1 MADVGSF
8 TSLHSCSCDVQV
20 HVTRPGHVRSSAAM
34 RLKAHTQWTLH
45 MKRQGRICGSRRFC
59 LTRLT
64 LPPVLKH
71 ETGLLWVHMTPLTH
85 QQGFALSIM
94 ATLSCTNTVANESS
108 AADLRNM
115 RQLQLRQKKL
125 QPPAVAGAG
134 LHGSKSQK
142 LQPPALAAAGLHG
155 TTSQKPQ
162 SPVLVAAGR
171 HCTTSHKPQSPAL
184 AAAGLHGSISY
195 ISRCHCF

>member
-1 MADVGSF
+1 MRLHSSSQINRSQNCSWRLKSNPVATVLCDAKYVSSSKITVNGGRGTVGSF

-20 HVTRPGHVRSSAAM
+20 HVTQPGHVRSSAAM

-71 ETGLLWVHMTPLTH
+71 DTSLSWVHMTPLTH

-94 ATLSCTNTVANESS
+94 ATLSCTNTVESESS
-108 AADLRNM
+108 AGDI
-115 RQLQLRQKKL
+115 
-125 QPPAVAGAG
+125 
-134 LHGSKSQK
+134 
-142 LQPPALAAAGLHG
+142 
-155 TTSQKPQ
+155 
-162 SPVLVAAGR
+162 
-171 HCTTSHKPQSPAL
+171 C
-184 AAAGLHGSISY
+184 
-195 ISRCHCF
+195 